1 MWSANQLWAAFKGKS
16 IEGYDNVK
24 QNSIFIWIDNASTG
38 PTIFEGNYNPASRT
52 FTYTSETELKPGQK
66 TKVREVIK
74 VIDDN
79 HYNLDWYETHGGHDI
94 KTIEITHTRSPASP
108 HR

>member
-1 MWSANQLWAAFKGKS
+1 
-16 IEGYDNVK
+16 
-24 QNSIFIWIDNASTG
+24 
-38 PTIFEGNYNPASRT
+38 
-52 FTYTSETELKPGQK
+52 
-66 TKVREVIK
+66 VREVIK

-94 KTIEITHTRSPASP
+94 KTIEITYTRSPASP